1 MNPILLLFLILILA
15 KARTRRDRLK
25 ATLVI
30 MAVLSQQQ
38 GHANLA
44 NLRRMVRNTSDDS
57 VVVHLLAA
65 LSEEPTWQPTL
76 RDDVESPDPY
86 TRRETYRRLLFSI
99 KPADFNLECD

>member
-1 MNPILLLFLILILA
+1 
-15 KARTRRDRLK
+15 
-25 ATLVI
+25 

-38 GHANLA
+38 GHSNLA

-76 RDDVESPDPY
+76 RDDVESPDPF